1 MNQAHTHKLQNSQ
14 FLGRPKRT
22 CWRKKILLFGT
33 YMFRSYIYFFGIPFD
48 VQNQHFIIIG
58 HVAVK
63 VANYVT
69 TPQTASIAI
78 LKVSA
83 LTHNTLKSVCIFSIL
98 FSRHFLRC
106 WHGELIF
113 DSRMIWWGEIRCQ
126 LFLVVTRLNSGQST
140 LQFR

>member
-1 MNQAHTHKLQNSQ
+1 MNQAHTQASKFTIFRTTKKDLLEKKNITFWHMYVP
-14 FLGRPKRT
+14 FLH
-22 CWRKKILLFGT
+22 L
-33 YMFRSYIYFFGIPFD
+33 FFGIPFD
-48 VQNQHFIIIG
+48 VQDQHFIIIG

-106 WHGELIF
+106 WHEELIF
-113 DSRMIWWGEIRCQ
+113 DSQMIWWGEIRCQ
-126 LFLVVTRLNSGQST
+126 LFLVVTRLNSGRST